1 MLLLSRNDVC
11 KQRLMRHVDM
21 STLMLPAA
29 TITTM
34 TNTSP
39 IAVAQPKTDS
49 VKGTLML
56 NNNNNKQGRRMLIT
70 GSCRC
75 DRLQRKYFL
84 FLLSKAYG
92 MAERKSKCQRNSGE
106 SQF

>member
-1 MLLLSRNDVC
+1 
-11 KQRLMRHVDM
+11 MRHVDM

-56 NNNNNKQGRRMLIT
+56 NNNNNNKQGRNSEQRRYMVIILVKCYMTEEILI
-70 GSCRC
+70 
-75 DRLQRKYFL
+75 DFRKVFPVVL
-84 FLLSKAYG
+84 VKGL
-92 MAERKSKCQRNSGE
+92 
-106 SQF
+106 

>member
-1 MLLLSRNDVC
+1 
-11 KQRLMRHVDM
+11 MRHVDM

-56 NNNNNKQGRRMLIT
+56 NNNNNKQGRRRLVN
-70 GSCRC
+70 GDDDRC
-75 DRLQRKYFL
+75 DLKYFL
-84 FLLSKAYG
+84 SSQSKAYG
-92 MAERKSKCQRNSGE
+92 EPERKSKCQRNSKE
-106 SQF
+106 SFF